1 MTAVIQAYR
10 FALDPTPRQRRV
22 LASHCGAA
30 RYAYNWGLRLVQQR
44 MEQGRA
50 GEDVEVPWT
59 LSKLRRE
66 WNQTK
71 TQIAPWWAENSKEAY
86 SSGLDGL
93 ARALKNWTDHRSGRR
108 RGRRMGFPRPKR
120 KGHCRDAC
128 RFTTA
133 RSRCSPTAGISSFRG
148 SASSRPTSPQGSWPV
163 ALNRVLPE
171 SSPPPSAARLTAGSS
186 PSPSRCNGI
195 SQPATARRAWSEWT
209 SVSATWPC
217 CPLVWWFPI
226 PMRSNGLCARC
237 GGSTGNFIAASWALA
252 VAARPDGGSR
262 GSMPEPGWSEIATWP
277 VPWPMPAWPDCA
289 ASSATR
295 PTGMVAG
302 SSSPTP
308 SIPRPR
314 RARPVAG

>member
-1 MTAVIQAYR
+1 MRTSKCRGPCPSCGGSGTKPKRRLPPGGPRTA
-10 FALDPTPRQRRV
+10 
-22 LASHCGAA
+22 
-30 RYAYNWGLRLVQQR
+30 
-44 MEQGRA
+44 
-50 GEDVEVPWT
+50 
-59 LSKLRRE
+59 
-66 WNQTK
+66 
-71 TQIAPWWAENSKEAY
+71 
-86 SSGLDGL
+86 
-93 ARALKNWTDHRSGRR
+93 RR
-108 RGRRMGFPRPKR
+108 RTPPAWMGWPAPSRTGP
-120 KGHCRDAC
+120 
-128 RFTTA
+128 TTEAAGAEAAAWASPDPSEKAIAGTPVGSPPA